1 MEKNSFFNRSYENF
15 IDKNKPLADRM
26 RPEKLEEFFGQ
37 EHIISKGKMLR
48 RMIEADMISS
58 IILHGPTGSGKT
70 TLGKIIAEQT
80 EKIFKVLNA
89 VTSGVKDIKECI
101 NEAVNDISM
110 YNKQTIVFIDE
121 IHRFNKLQQDALLPY
136 VENGTIILIGA
147 TTENPYFEVNNAL
160 LSRSTIFELKSLT
173 PSNIRKLLEYTLK
186 NEEKGLGKHSIN
198 IDDEALEIMSNY
210 SNGDARKALNALELA
225 VQTTKKDEEG
235 IVYISRDVAKESI
248 QKNTNF
254 YDKNGDKHY
263 DYISA
268 FIKSMR
274 GSDPDAALFYLAK
287 MLIAGEDPKFI
298 ARRIII
304 CSSEDIGNADPQAL
318 DVAVN
323 AFKAIDIVGMPE
335 ARIILGQAVVYL
347 ACAPKSNTSYIGINK
362 AISKAENSNINVPP
376 YLRDESYKNNKDKN
390 KNIYKYPHDYKYGY
404 VKQRYLPEGINK
416 EFYEPGSIG
425 YEKKMKKYLEYLNNL
440 DKEEQR

>member
-1 MEKNSFFNRSYENF
+1 MENDFFSRSYEKF

-26 RPEKLEEFFGQ
+26 RPETLDEFFGQ
-37 EHIISKGKMLR
+37 EHIISEGKMLR

-80 EKIFKVLNA
+80 KKTFKVLNA
-89 VTSGVKDIKECI
+89 VTSGVKDIKQYI
-101 NEAVNDISM
+101 QEAINDISM
-110 YNKQTIVFIDE
+110 HNRQTIVFIDE

-160 LSRSTIFELKSLT
+160 LSRSTIFELKPLT
-173 PSNIRKLLEYTLK
+173 AENIKRLLEYTIE
-186 NEEKGLGKHSIN
+186 NEKKGLGKKPIVVH
-198 IDDEALEIMSNY
+198 DEALEIIANY
-210 SNGDARKALNALELA
+210 SNGDGRKALNALELA
-225 VQTTKKDEEG
+225 VTTTKNNKDGNIE
-235 IVYISRDVAKESI
+235 ITRDVARESI

-287 MLIAGEDPKFI
+287 MLVAGEDPKFI
-298 ARRIII
+298 GRRIII
-304 CSSEDIGNADPQAL
+304 CASEDVGNADPKAL
-318 DVAVN
+318 EVAVN
-323 AFKAIDIVGMPE
+323 AFKAVEIIGMPE
-335 ARIILGQAVVYL
+335 ARILLAQAVVYI
-347 ACAPKSNTSYIGINK
+347 ACAPKSNTSYMGINR
-362 AISKAENSNINVPP
+362 AISKAEKSNINVPS
-376 YLRDESYKNNKDKN
+376 YLKDESYKQDKDTSDG
-390 KNIYKYPHDYKYGY
+390 IYKYPHNYKYNY
-404 VKQRYLPEGINK
+404 VKQRYLPKGINDK
-416 EFYEPGSIG
+416 FYNPGNIG
-425 YEKKMKKYLEYLNNL
+425 YEKKMKKYLEYLENL
-440 DKEEQR
+440 DKEVQK

>member
-1 MEKNSFFNRSYENF
+1 MKKNDFFNRSYEDF
-15 IDKNKPLADRM
+15 IDKNKPLADKM

-80 EKIFKVLNA
+80 EKNFKVLNA
-89 VTSGVKDIKECI
+89 VTSGVKDIKKCI
-101 NEAVNDISM
+101 NEAVDDISM

-160 LSRSTIFELKSLT
+160 LSRSTIFELKSL
-173 PSNIRKLLEYTLK
+173 SASDIRKLLEYTLE
-186 NEEKGLGKHSIN
+186 NEEKGLGSKKVK

-210 SNGDARKALNALELA
+210 SNGDVRKALNALELA
-225 VQTTKKDEEG
+225 VQTTEKDKEG
-235 IVYISRDVAKESI
+235 YINISKDVAKESI
-248 QKNTNF
+248 QRNTNF

-347 ACAPKSNTSYIGINK
+347 ACAPKSNTSYMGINK
-362 AISKAENSNINVPP
+362 ALSKAENSNINVPP
-376 YLRDESYKNNKDKN
+376 YLKDESYKKNKDRN
-390 KNIYKYPHDYKYGY
+390 DNIYKYPHNYRFGY
-404 VKQRYLPEGINK
+404 VKQRYLPEGINDK
-416 EFYEPGSIG
+416 FYNPGSIG
-425 YEKKMKKYLEYLNNL
+425 YEKKMKKYLEYLDNL

>member
-1 MEKNSFFNRSYENF
+1 MENDFFNRSYENF
-15 IDKNKPLADRM
+15 INKNKPLADKM
-26 RPEKLEEFFGQ
+26 RPETLDEFFGQ

-80 EKIFKVLNA
+80 EKTFKVLNA
-89 VTSGVKDIKECI
+89 VTSGVKDIKKYI
-101 NEAVNDISM
+101 QEAIDDISM
-110 YNKQTIVFIDE
+110 HNRQTIVFIDE

-160 LSRSTIFELKSLT
+160 LSRSTIFELKSLS
-173 PSNIRKLLEYTLK
+173 PEDIKKLLQYTLE
-186 NEEKGLGKHSIN
+186 NEDKGLGKKQIE
-198 IDDEALEIMSNY
+198 IQDEALELIANY
-210 SNGDARKALNALELA
+210 SNGDGRKALNALELA
-225 VQTTKKDEEG
+225 VVTTRKNQDGTIE
-235 IVYISRDVAKESI
+235 ITRDVAKESI

-287 MLIAGEDPKFI
+287 MLVAGEDPKFLG
-298 ARRIII
+298 RRIII
-304 CSSEDIGNADPQAL
+304 CASEDVGNADPNAL
-318 DVAVN
+318 EVAVN
-323 AFKAIDIVGMPE
+323 AFKAVEIIGMPE
-335 ARIILGQAVVYL
+335 GRILLAQAVVYI
-347 ACAPKSNTSYIGINK
+347 ACAPKSNTSYMGINK
-362 AISKAENSNINVPP
+362 AMSKAEKSNITVPS
-376 YLRDESYKNNKDKN
+376 YLKDESYKQNKDMSDG
-390 KNIYKYPHDYKYGY
+390 IYKYPHNYKYNY
-404 VKQRYLPEGINK
+404 VKQRYLPEGIK
-416 EFYEPGSIG
+416 EKFYIPGSIG
-425 YEKKMKKYLEYLNNL
+425 YEKKMKKYLEYLENL
-440 DKEEQR
+440 DKEVQKW

>member
-160 LSRSTIFELKSLT
+160 LSRSTIFELKRLS
-173 PSNIRKLLEYTLK
+173 PIDIKKLLEYTLENK
-186 NEEKGLGKHSIN
+186 DKGLGKKSIEVQ
-198 IDDEALEIMSNY
+198 DEALELISKY
-210 SNGDARKALNALELA
+210 SNGDGRKALNALELA
-225 VQTTKKDEEG
+225 VVTTNKNKDG
-235 IVYISRDVAKESI
+235 KIQITIDVAKESI

-287 MLIAGEDPKFI
+287 MLVAGEDPKFLG
-298 ARRIII
+298 RRIII
-304 CSSEDIGNADPQAL
+304 CASEDIGNADPKAL
-318 DVAVN
+318 EVAVN
-323 AFKAIDIVGMPE
+323 AFKAIEIIGMPE
-335 ARIILGQAVVYL
+335 GRILLAQAVVYIS
-347 ACAPKSNTSYIGINK
+347 CAPKSNTSYMAINK
-362 AISKAENSNINVPP
+362 AMSKAEKSNIRVPS
-376 YLRDESYKNNKDKN
+376 YLKDESYKQNKDTSDG
-390 KNIYKYPHDYKYGY
+390 IYKYPHNYKYNY
-404 VKQRYLPEGINK
+404 VKQRYLPEGINEK
-416 EFYEPGSIG
+416 FYNPGTIG
-425 YEKKMKKYLEYLNNL
+425 YEKKIKKYLEYLENL
-440 DKEEQR
+440 DKEVRK